1 MRQVISREVAITEA
15 YLDHQAQLYE
25 PSFPQVSSRGC
36 SVGLWVSEI
45 AKALVWLLGL
55 VLLILGMALL
65 APESRGDTV
74 NVSSVASIL
83 DANTVLPLAG
93 GVDTQLASNLLR
105 AQQQTW
111 GKEWLDGSLTL
122 SIESVLRAIGLYV
135 WEGGPTSITSEKD
148 EPIVWLQSHIA
159 IDPRLSV
166 GFDTASINFGE
177 QPVVTTPE
185 TGTLGVLLLGL
196 AGLGVLLWI
205 TKRDVRELSR

>member
-25 PSFPQVSSRGC
+25 PSFPRVSSRM
-36 SVGLWVSEI
+36 WASEI
-45 AKALVWLLGL
+45 AKAVVWLVGL

-166 GFDTASINFGE
+166 GFDTAAINFGE

-185 TGTLGVLLLGL
+185 PATLGVLLLAL
-196 AGLGVLLWI
+196 VGLGVLLWI